1 MKDLLKIL
9 IIVLILD
16 YIWISKYMG
25 KLFGK
30 LVKKMTKKKMK
41 VNLKAAVLAYICMV
55 LGLRYLGLPNIKDN
69 NIANDSLFYGT
80 LLGLLSFGVF
90 DFTNKA
96 VFSDYSWDVVYVD
109 IAWGCFLNI
118 ATLYLTKKIEN
129 L

>member
-1 MKDLLKIL
+1 MKDLIKIT

-16 YIWISKYMG
+16 HIWISNYMG
-25 KLFGK
+25 KLFSK
-30 LVKKMTKKKMK
+30 LVKKMTNKKMK

-55 LGLRYLGLPNIKDN
+55 LGLRYLGLPNIKEN

-109 IAWGCFLNI
+109 IAWGIFLNI
-118 ATLYLTKKIEN
+118 ATLYLTKKIDR
-129 L
+129 